1 MRHSAV
7 VVTVLAL
14 ALLASVYYLAQHT
27 SIQEPPDP
35 ARKNEVAPVQTP
47 SIAEELVLAA
57 DIAGVR
63 GEQVVTE
70 LRAMSQTYRDSTF
83 LIAIRGA
90 GFYCDEV
97 VSADE
102 SAEGVWLASCADK
115 RGYTLGVLA
124 DEQFDVR
131 PVAHYFDGLVP
142 QLLQNDQFRL
152 DRDPSLELREPQQF
166 R

>member
-35 ARKNEVAPVQTP
+35 ARENEVAPVQTP
-47 SIAEELVLAA
+47 SIVEELVLAV

-70 LRAMSQTYRDSTF
+70 LRAMSQTYRNSTF

-102 SAEGVWLASCADK
+102 SAEGVWLASCGDK

-152 DRDPSLELREPQQF
+152 DRDPSRELREPQQF